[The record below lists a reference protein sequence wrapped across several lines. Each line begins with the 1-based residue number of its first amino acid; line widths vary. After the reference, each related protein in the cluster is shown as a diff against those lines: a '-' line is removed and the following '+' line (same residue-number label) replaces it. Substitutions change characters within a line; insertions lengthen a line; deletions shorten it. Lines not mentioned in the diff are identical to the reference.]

1 MSNNTNMLS
10 INVTFS
16 GGCEIL
22 FGTRNIKMEVPKD
35 TTTLGA
41 LVVLLKDKIV
51 ERPDQFI
58 VNNNALR
65 PGILALVNDTDGDL
79 IGGSEYVLEDK
90 DEVSFIST
98 LHGG

>member
-1 MSNNTNMLS
+1 MSTTTIKL
-10 INVTFS
+10 NVTFS

-22 FGTRNIKMEVPKD
+22 FGTRSLSIDVPSS
-35 TTTLGA
+35 TTLGS

-58 VNNNALR
+58 VNNNTTLR

-79 IGGSEYVLEDK
+79 LGGSEYNLEDN
-90 DEVSFIST
+90 DQVSFIST

>member
-1 MSNNTNMLS
+1 MSLHQ

-22 FGTRNIKMEVPKD
+22 FGTRNLQIQVPAESN
-35 TTTLGA
+35 LGA
-41 LVVLLKDKIV
+41 LVVLLKDRIV

-58 VNNNALR
+58 VGNNTLR

-79 IGGSEYVLEDK
+79 LGGSEYVLEDK
-90 DEVSFIST
+90 DEISFIST

>member
-1 MSNNTNMLS
+1 MADLK

-22 FGTRNIKMEVPKD
+22 FGTRTLSIDVPAE
-35 TTTLGA
+35 TSLGTL
-41 LVVLLKDKIV
+41 VTLLKDKIV

-58 VNNNALR
+58 VNNALR

-79 IGGSEYVLEDK
+79 LGGAEYNLENN